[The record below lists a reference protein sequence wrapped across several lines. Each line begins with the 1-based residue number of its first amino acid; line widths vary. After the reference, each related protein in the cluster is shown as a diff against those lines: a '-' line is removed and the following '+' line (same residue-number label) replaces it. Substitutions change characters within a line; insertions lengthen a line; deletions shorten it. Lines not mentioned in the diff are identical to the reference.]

1 MHPER
6 KRIPIS
12 LPDDFGIREAADRRV
27 ASWLAVTLFALFV
40 VALVLLGVQP

>member
-27 ASWLAVTLFALFV
+27 TSWLSVTLFALFV